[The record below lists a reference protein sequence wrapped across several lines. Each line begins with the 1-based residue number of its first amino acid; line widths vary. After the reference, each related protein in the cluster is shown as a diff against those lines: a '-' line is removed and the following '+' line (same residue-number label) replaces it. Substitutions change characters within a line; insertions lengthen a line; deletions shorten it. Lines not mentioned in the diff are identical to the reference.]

1 MLRSFTSSA
10 ASRLRTT
17 RLATGTTTATTRA
30 FSRTTVASHARV
42 RTTTNPAFTSL
53 GFASRSLAAR
63 PLTIRRALATITD
76 IKAPISTYPKTNP
89 EFATNPILN
98 WHTFP
103 NFAAIKAEHVV
114 PAIEV
119 LTKQIEATFQE
130 RSKRM
135 TPTWEGTMGLSKYQS
150 FPIVHCYYSCSVAA
164 NHTYIKW

>member
-17 RLATGTTTATTRA
+17 RLTTGVSSSTTATRA
-30 FSRTTVASHARV
+30 FSRSNVASHARV
-42 RTTTNPAFTSL
+42 RTTNATSTATL
-53 GFASRSLAAR
+53 NLASRSLATR

-76 IKAPISTYPKTNP
+76 IKGATAAYPKTNP
-89 EFATNPILN
+89 EFTTNPILN

-103 NFAAIKAEHVV
+103 DFAAIKAEHVV

-135 TPTWEGTMGLSKYQS
+135 TPTWEGTMGLSMYLCI
-150 FPIVHCYYSCSVAA
+150 FNCPCSLLTIA
-164 NHTYIKW
+164 KRP

>member
-17 RLATGTTTATTRA
+17 RLVTETSTAATRA
-30 FSRTTVASHARV
+30 FSRTAVASHARA
-42 RTTTNPAFTSL
+42 RTTTHSALPTL
-53 GFASRSLAAR
+53 GLASRSLAAR

-76 IKAPISTYPKTNP
+76 TKDPTRTYPKTNP

-135 TPTWEGTMGLSKYQS
+135 TPTWEGTMGLSKYLVSIISITRCYFS
-150 FPIVHCYYSCSVAA
+150 FSIASH
-164 NHTYIKW
+164 HT